1 MALSAEERRRL
12 GRRIREARE
21 YLGLSPA
28 FVAEQLGTSPE
39 DITAIEIGRREV
51 TPVELERLARL
62 LKRPVERFMAERDE
76 SPESVRDAGDRA
88 LFRAARD
95 LSDHDRQQ
103 VLRFAEFL
111 REAGPMP
118 ARSTEAEGS
127 V

>member
-1 MALSAEERRRL
+1 MALSDEERRRL
-12 GRRIREARE
+12 GRRIHEARE

-28 FVAEQLGTSPE
+28 FVAEQLGTVPE
-39 DITAIEIGRREV
+39 AVTALEIGRRDAA
-51 TPVELERLARL
+51 PVELERLARL

-76 SPESVRDAGDRA
+76 SPESVRDPGDRA

-103 VLRFAEFL
+103 ILRFAEFL
-111 REAGPMP
+111 REAGPVP
-118 ARSTEAEGS
+118 ARSSEAEGS